1 MRMPLD
7 EINIAIVNKLI
18 RLPSI
23 MWVGLIPSVE
33 DLNRI
38 NSWDAWVA
46 QLVKYLTLD
55 FGSGHDFMVCETEPC
70 IGLCVDSTEPA

>member
-7 EINIAIVNKLI
+7 EINIAIVSKLI

-55 FGSGHDFMVCETEPC
+55 FGSGHDLMVCETEPYE
-70 IGLCVDSTEPA
+70 GLHADGMETV